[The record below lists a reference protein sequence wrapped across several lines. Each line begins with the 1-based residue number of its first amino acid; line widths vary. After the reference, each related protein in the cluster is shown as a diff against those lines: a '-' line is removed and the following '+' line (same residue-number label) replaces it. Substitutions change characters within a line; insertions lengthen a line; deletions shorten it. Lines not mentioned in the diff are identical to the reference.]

1 MFSGKTAI
9 VTGGSRGIGRAIV
22 QALARTGARVVFTYL
37 ENKSAA
43 DEITNNDTITGL
55 QVDVTRFDQAK
66 ELVKQVKERF
76 GRIDILVN
84 NAGITRDKLIALMTE
99 KDWDDVLNTNLKGVF
114 NLTKPVIGVMLRQ
127 RSGSILNVTSISGIM
142 GMAGQV
148 NYSSSKAGM
157 IGFTK
162 ALAKEVAKVNIT
174 VNAVALGFIETDMTA
189 TLNSEYRNKALEQ
202 IPLGRF
208 GKPDEVAEIA
218 LFLLSPQASYITGH
232 VIQVDGGLAISGLTE
247 LDPLLCLILSLAV
260 LVGDFARFIR
270 LKEKDLA
277 QAFIR
282 ENPHRNRRR
291 IRNGDGDE
299 TLPFGLEWCD
309 IHHNTGPR
317 ICRFANTQGQNIP
330 RDAEIFDG
338 PAQHV
343 AIWRDIEIRTT
354 MISIELWRNRLRVQ
368 DGIARRSKQFEFIGQ
383 PEIIAIR

>member
-43 DEITNNDTITGL
+43 DEITNNDTIVGL

-84 NAGITRDKLIALMTE
+84 NAGITRDKLIALMSE
-99 KDWDDVLNTNLKGVF
+99 KDWDDVLDTNLKGVF

-127 RSGSILNVTSISGIM
+127 RSGSILNVTSISGII

-162 ALAKEVAKVNIT
+162 ALAKELAKARIT
-174 VNAVALGFIETDMTA
+174 ANALALGFVETDMTGS
-189 TLNSEYRNKALEQ
+189 LNQEYRAQALER

-208 GKPDEVAEIA
+208 ARPEEMAEIA
-218 LFLLSPQASYITGH
+218 LFMVSEKAGYI
-232 VIQVDGGLAISGLTE
+232 
-247 LDPLLCLILSLAV
+247 
-260 LVGDFARFIR
+260 
-270 LKEKDLA
+270 
-277 QAFIR
+277 
-282 ENPHRNRRR
+282 
-291 IRNGDGDE
+291 
-299 TLPFGLEWCD
+299 
-309 IHHNTGPR
+309 
-317 ICRFANTQGQNIP
+317 
-330 RDAEIFDG
+330 
-338 PAQHV
+338 
-343 AIWRDIEIRTT
+343 
-354 MISIELWRNRLRVQ
+354 
-368 DGIARRSKQFEFIGQ
+368 
-383 PEIIAIR
+383 